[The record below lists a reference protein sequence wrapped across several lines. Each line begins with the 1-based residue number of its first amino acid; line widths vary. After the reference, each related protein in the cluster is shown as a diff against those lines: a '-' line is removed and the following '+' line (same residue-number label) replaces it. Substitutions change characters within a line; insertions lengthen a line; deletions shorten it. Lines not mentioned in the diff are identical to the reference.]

1 MIAMRKVFAKIW
13 KILKEVLRISWL
25 NLQTNLHITKKK
37 ALYDCFPK
45 DKEDRQGL
53 IFEIHSLLSFFRAF
67 AIHYQKCIAPVTLR
81 QSLFKVINGFVH
93 RQVGYIGRRCDT

>member
-37 ALYDCFPK
+37 RFM
-45 DKEDRQGL
+45 
-53 IFEIHSLLSFFRAF
+53 IVF
-67 AIHYQKCIAPVTLR
+67 QKIKKIV
-81 QSLFKVINGFVH
+81 KV
-93 RQVGYIGRRCDT
+93 